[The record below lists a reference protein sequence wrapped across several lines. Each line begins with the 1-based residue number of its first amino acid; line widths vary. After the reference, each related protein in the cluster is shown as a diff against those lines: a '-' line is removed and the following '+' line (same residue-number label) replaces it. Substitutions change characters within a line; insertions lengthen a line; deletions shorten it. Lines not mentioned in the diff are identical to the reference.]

1 MTRKS
6 FFVLLALSTAIV
18 LTTAGGYLGHLIV
31 MALDIQHWAQNAV
44 LGDPML
50 WWVLL
55 AYALLIAIP
64 FVPGAEIGLML
75 IVLMG
80 PPIVGP
86 VYLTTVI
93 ALTLSFTVGRWV
105 PRSVLRSLMA
115 RLDPIGPTRPTLAIA
130 SQSRSSQVWA
140 RCLRH
145 RYAALIILINTP
157 GNALLGGGGGISLVA
172 GASGLFTYR
181 DFIASVLIAVA
192 PIPLLVWTTNWI
204 V

>member
-6 FFVLLALSTAIV
+6 LLVLLALSTAIM
-18 LTTAGGYLGHLIV
+18 LTTAGGYLGHLIA
-31 MALDIQHWAQNAV
+31 MALDIQHWARNAV

-86 VYLTTVI
+86 VYLATVA

-105 PRSVLRSLMA
+105 PRPVLRPLMA
-115 RLDPIGPTRPTLAIA
+115 RLDPIGPPRPAQALA
-130 SQSRSSQVWA
+130 SQSRSSQFWA
-140 RCLRH
+140 CCLRH
-145 RYAALIILINTP
+145 RCATLIILINTP
-157 GNALLGGGGGISLVA
+157 GNALLGGGGGIALVA
-172 GASGLFTYR
+172 GASGFFTYC

-192 PIPLLVWTTNWI
+192 PIPLFVWI
-204 V
+204 ASGFV